1 MAAARPPTPPPIIA
15 MVSLMGEIGWLAD
28 SLIEKGFAE
37 VSKLGVTMSADNSR
51 FIKL

>member
-1 MAAARPPTPPPIIA
+1 
-15 MVSLMGEIGWLAD
+15 MVSLIGEIGWLAD

-37 VSKLGVTMSADNSR
+37 VSKVGGTVLFDKSR